1 MELISPI
8 AAVVNGAPKFVGLG
22 ILYNGSKSLVFL
34 CSSESKIVLSL
45 SLGCSRKDFG
55 ISANLRYYY

>member
-8 AAVVNGAPKFVGLG
+8 VAVVNGAPKFVCLG

-34 CSSESKIVLSL
+34 CSSESKIV
-45 SLGCSRKDFG
+45 
-55 ISANLRYYY
+55 